1 MDRSHASFVRMGCRI
16 VLVACVLL
24 APLRA
29 WAQAAP
35 PQSRIVEKVDENVLV
50 TLRGNT
56 HPLAQRQFDRGAAPA
71 DLPMARM
78 LLVLKHSAAQEA
90 ALEKL
95 LDDQQ
100 DRNSPS
106 YHQWL
111 TPDQFG
117 QQFGPSDQA
126 IPQNVLV
133 TGSTVITIQEQTSN
147 LTHFAN
153 VTVTLQ

>member
-1 MDRSHASFVRMGCRI
+1 MDPSHVSFVRTVCRI
-16 VLVACVLL
+16 AFVAAALL

-29 WAQAAP
+29 WAQAQSAP
-35 PQSRIVEKVDENVLV
+35 PQSRIIEKVDESVLV

-56 HPLAQRQFDRGAAPA
+56 HPLAQRQFDRGGAPA

-78 LLVLKHSAAQEA
+78 LLVLKRSDAQEA
-90 ALEKL
+90 ALQKL

-100 DRNSPS
+100 DQGSPS

-117 QQFGPSDQA
+117 QQFGPSDQDVQIVA
-126 IPQNVLV
+126 AWLGSHGSPIPRKGPTYPQ
-133 TGSTVITIQEQTSN
+133 ST
-147 LTHFAN
+147 L
-153 VTVTLQ
+153 LK